1 MAEAISL
8 LGQQSKQHEIKT
20 TRSIKNSCFL
30 TACPPIEV
38 VCAIDAVEDKKIL
51 RSRH

>member
-1 MAEAISL
+1 MAESFSL
-8 LGQQSKQHEIKT
+8 LGQQSKQHETKT
-20 TRSIKNSCFL
+20 TRSIQNSCFL